1 MKKAVWTDAAA
12 MAQQVF
18 DGACVVL
25 SGSGGG
31 LQEADHI
38 AAAIEKRFL
47 ETGHPRNL
55 TLVHGLG
62 IGDGATTGISRFAH
76 KGMVKRVIG
85 GHWTWSKRMQEL
97 ARTNE
102 IEAYTLPA
110 GPIQTLL
117 REIGA
122 GRHGLVTHI
131 GLHTFADPRHGGGR
145 CNARATEELVE
156 VVHLGGKELLWY
168 KPFKVDFALV
178 RGTAADPQGNLTSR
192 DEPADMDVFAA
203 AMAAHN
209 SGGKVFA
216 QVRDA
221 LSEPISPARAVSLP
235 GVLVDCV
242 CRHADQTQTTGAAYD
257 LSISGALA
265 APSTRP
271 APAVPEGLRYLIARR
286 AAQELRP
293 GQCVNFG
300 FGVPDGIPAI
310 AQAEGL
316 EIGWTTI
323 EQGPHNGELLGGHL
337 FGATR
342 YPSAIVKST
351 EQFDFFSGGGV
362 DIAFL
367 GMGELDA
374 QGNVNVSWLGENIVG
389 PGGFVD
395 ITQRAKKVVF
405 CGAFEAKGL
414 EVKHE
419 GQRVQIIRHGS
430 VPKIVP
436 EVRHITFSGQRAQ
449 ADQQQVLY
457 VTERAVFELGADGLR
472 LIEVAEGVD
481 IASDVVDRLP
491 FPVALTPALEA
502 RLADARCAAEGTG
515 ALAAVPAQ
523 GKGGTHATL

>member
-1 MKKAVWTDAAA
+1 MKKAVWVDAAA
-12 MAQQVF
+12 MAQEIF

-38 AAAIEKRFL
+38 AEAIEKRFL
-47 ETGHPRNL
+47 ATGHPRNL

-62 IGDGATTGISRFAH
+62 IGDGVATGISRFAH

-97 ARTNE
+97 ARQNE

-145 CNARATEELVE
+145 CNARATDELVE
-156 VVHLGGKELLWY
+156 VVTLGGKELLWY

-221 LSEPISPARAVSLP
+221 LDEPISPARAVSLP
-235 GVLVDCV
+235 GVFVDSI
-242 CRHADQTQTTGAAYD
+242 CRYAEQTQTTGAAYD

-265 APSTRP
+265 APPTRR

-293 GQCVNFG
+293 GKCVNFG

-310 AQAEGL
+310 AHEEGL

-414 EVKHE
+414 EVKHD
-419 GQRVQIIRHGS
+419 GARVEIVRHGS
-430 VPKIVP
+430 VPKIVT
-436 EVRHITFSGQRAQ
+436 EVRHITFSGKRAQ
-449 ADQQQVLY
+449 ADKQQVLY
-457 VTERAVFELGADGLR
+457 VTERAVFELGTDGLR

-481 IASDVVDRLP
+481 INSDVLERLP
-491 FPVALTPALEA
+491 FAVNLTPELAA
-502 RLADARCAAEGTG
+502 RLPNGRSAFSEAMTTVFGNQD
-515 ALAAVPAQ
+515 
-523 GKGGTHATL
+523 K

>member
-1 MKKAVWTDAAA
+1 MDADA
-12 MAQQVF
+12 MAARVF
-18 DGACVVL
+18 DGATIVL

-38 AAAIEKRFL
+38 AAAIERRFL
-47 ETGHPRNL
+47 ATGHPREL

-62 IGDGATTGISRFAH
+62 IGDGVESGVSRFAH
-76 KGMVKRVIG
+76 EGMVKRVIG
-85 GHWTWSKRMQEL
+85 GHWTWSRRMQEL
-97 ARTNE
+97 ARRNA

-117 REIGA
+117 REAGA

-145 CNARATEELVE
+145 CNARATEDLVE
-156 VVHLGGKELLWY
+156 VITLGGQELLWY
-168 KPFKVDFALV
+168 KPIRVDFALI
-178 RGTAADPQGNLTSR
+178 RGTACDPLGNLTSR
-192 DEPADMDVFAA
+192 EEPADMDAFAA

-209 SGGKVFA
+209 GGGEVFA
-216 QVRDA
+216 QVRDRLDA
-221 LSEPISPARAVSLP
+221 PIVPARDVSVP
-235 GVLVDCV
+235 GVLVDFACLHEAQ
-242 CRHADQTQTTGAAYD
+242 CQTTGAGYD
-257 LSISGALA
+257 ASIAGRE
-265 APSTRP
+265 APPAERD
-271 APAVPEGLRYLIARR
+271 APALPEGLRYLIARR
-286 AAQELRP
+286 AAQELEPDR
-293 GQCVNFG
+293 CVNFG
-300 FGVPDGIPAI
+300 FGVPDGIPAV
-310 AQAEGL
+310 ARAEGL

-342 YPSAIVKST
+342 WPSAIVKST

-367 GMGELDA
+367 GMGEMDA

-414 EVKHE
+414 EVAQRD
-419 GQRVQIIRHGS
+419 GRVQILRPGS

-436 EVRHITFSGQRAQ
+436 QVRHITFSGQRAR
-449 ADQQQVLY
+449 AEQQKVVY
-457 VTERAVFELGADGLR
+457 VTERAVFELRPAGLT
-472 LIEVAEGVD
+472 LVEVAPGID
-481 IASDVVDRLP
+481 PQRDVLERLA
-491 FPVALTPALEA
+491 FPVAVDERLQAAL
-502 RLADARCAAEGTG
+502 R
-515 ALAAVPAQ
+515 
-523 GKGGTHATL
+523 

>member
-1 MKKAVWTDAAA
+1 MKQAVWVDAAA
-12 MAQQVF
+12 MAREVF
-18 DGACVVL
+18 DGAVVVL

-38 AAAIEKRFL
+38 AEAIEERFL
-47 ETGHPRNL
+47 ATGHPRNL

-62 IGDGATTGISRFAH
+62 IGDGVKTGISRFAH

-85 GHWTWSKRMQEL
+85 GHWTWSKRMQQL
-97 ARTNE
+97 ARENE

-156 VVHLGGKELLWY
+156 VIQLGDKELLWY

-209 SGGKVFA
+209 CGGKVFA

-221 LSEPISPARAVSLP
+221 LTEPISPARAVSLP
-235 GVLVDCV
+235 GVFVDSV
-242 CRHADQTQTTGAAYD
+242 CRFADQTQTTGAPYD
-257 LSISGALA
+257 PSMSGAVA
-265 APSTRP
+265 APSARTASAMP
-271 APAVPEGLRYLIARR
+271 QGLRYLIARR

-293 GQCVNFG
+293 GKCVNFG

-414 EVKHE
+414 EVEHSGGRTK
-419 GQRVQIIRHGS
+419 IIRHGC
-430 VPKIVP
+430 VPKIVE
-436 EVRHITFSGQRAQ
+436 EVRHITFSGARAR
-449 ADQQQVLY
+449 ADKQQVLY
-457 VTERAVFELGADGLR
+457 VTERAVFELAADGLR
-472 LIEVAEGVD
+472 LVEVADGVD
-481 IASDVVDRLP
+481 PAVDVLDRLP
-491 FPVALTPALEA
+491 FAVQLAPELAERLQRGSPSPAASARASKHGTQEA
-502 RLADARCAAEGTG
+502 R
-515 ALAAVPAQ
+515 
-523 GKGGTHATL
+523 

>member
-1 MKKAVWTDAAA
+1 MKQAVWMTAEE
-12 MAQQVF
+12 MAHQVF
-18 DGACVVL
+18 DGATVVL

-38 AAAIEKRFL
+38 AQALEARFL
-47 ETGHPRNL
+47 QTGHPNNL

-62 IGDGATTGISRFAH
+62 IGDGANSGISRFAH
-76 KGMVKRVIG
+76 KGMVRRVIG
-85 GHWTWSKRMQEL
+85 GHWTWSKRMQKL
-97 ARTNE
+97 ARDND

-110 GPIQTLL
+110 GAIQTLL

-145 CNARATEELVE
+145 CNAKATEELVE
-156 VVHLGGKELLWY
+156 RVTLGGKELLWY

-192 DEPADMDVFAA
+192 EEPSDMDVFAA

-216 QVRDA
+216 QVRDRLA
-221 LSEPISPARAVSLP
+221 APITPARAVTVP
-235 GVLVDCV
+235 GVFVDAV
-242 CRHADQTQTTGAAYD
+242 CRFAEQRQTTGAPYD
-257 LSISGALA
+257 HSISGEQ
-265 APSTRP
+265 P
-271 APAVPEGLRYLIARR
+271 APAERDQASLPEGVRYLIARR
-286 AAQELRP
+286 AAQELLA
-293 GQCVNFG
+293 GKCVNFG

-316 EIGWTTI
+316 EISWTTI

-374 QGNVNVSWLGENIVG
+374 EGNVNVSWLGEDIVG

-405 CGAFEAKGL
+405 CGTFEAKGF
-414 EVKHE
+414 EVEHSR
-419 GQRVQIIRHGS
+419 GAVRILQHGS
-430 VPKIVP
+430 VPKLVAR
-436 EVRHITFSGQRAQ
+436 VRHITFSGKRARDEGQ
-449 ADQQQVLY
+449 EVLY
-457 VTERAVFELGADGLR
+457 VTERAVFRLTKEGLR
-472 LIEVAEGVD
+472 LVEVPEGVD
-481 IASDVVDRLP
+481 VQRDVLDRMSFEVAVEPRLLARRATVDACTSYP
-491 FPVALTPALEA
+491 SEEGHAG
-502 RLADARCAAEGTG
+502 LA
-515 ALAAVPAQ
+515 
-523 GKGGTHATL
+523 

>member
-1 MKKAVWTDAAA
+1 MKQATWADASA
-12 MAQQVF
+12 MAEEVF
-18 DGACVVL
+18 DGAVVVL

-31 LQEADHI
+31 LQEPDHL
-38 AAAIEKRFL
+38 AAAIERRFL
-47 ETGHPRNL
+47 QTGHPRDL

-62 IGDGATTGISRFAH
+62 IGDGDTTGISRFAH
-76 KGMVKRVIG
+76 AGMVRRVIG
-85 GHWTWSKRMQEL
+85 GHWTWSRRMQQL
-97 ARTNE
+97 ARDNE

-110 GPIQTLL
+110 GVIQTLL

-145 CNARATEELVE
+145 CNARATDELVE
-156 VVHLGGKELLWY
+156 VVQLGGKELLWY
-168 KPFKVDFALV
+168 KPFQVDFALV

-192 DEPADMDVFAA
+192 DEPAEMDVFAA

-209 SGGKVFA
+209 SGGRVFA

-221 LSEPISPARAVSLP
+221 LAESITPARAVSLP
-235 GVLVDCV
+235 GVLVDKV
-242 CRHADQTQTTGAAYD
+242 CRFAAQTQTTGAGYD
-257 LSISGALA
+257 ARMSGALPPPA
-265 APSTRP
+265 ERDAPP
-271 APAVPEGLRYLIARR
+271 LPEGLRYLIARR

-310 AQAEGL
+310 AHNEGI

-351 EQFDFFSGGGV
+351 EQFDFFSGGGI

-374 QGNVNVSWLGENIVG
+374 EGNVNVSWLGENIVG

-395 ITQRAKKVVF
+395 ITQKAKKVVF

-414 EVKHE
+414 EVAHTGE
-419 GQRVQIIRHGS
+419 RVRILQSGS

-436 EVRHITFSGQRAQ
+436 KVRHITFSGKRAR
-449 ADQQQVLY
+449 AERQQVLY
-457 VTERAVFELGADGLR
+457 VTERAVFDLVPEGLR
-472 LIEVAEGVD
+472 LLE
-481 IASDVVDRLP
+481 IAPGIALQRDVLDRLP
-491 FPVALTPALEA
+491 FPVVLAPALA
-502 RLADARCAAEGTG
+502 GGAAAHRAE
-515 ALAAVPAQ
+515 V
-523 GKGGTHATL
+523 H

>member
-1 MKKAVWTDAAA
+1 MKKAVWVEAAA
-12 MAQQVF
+12 MAQEVF
-18 DGACVVL
+18 DGAVVVL

-38 AAAIEKRFL
+38 AQALERRFL
-47 ETGHPRNL
+47 DTGHPRDL

-62 IGDGATTGISRFAH
+62 IGDGVASGINRFAH

-85 GHWTWSKRMQEL
+85 GHWTWSKRMQQL
-97 ARTNE
+97 ARDNE

-145 CNARATEELVE
+145 CNARAVEELVE
-156 VVHLGGKELLWY
+156 VVRLGDKELLWY

-221 LSEPISPARAVSLP
+221 LDAPITPARAVTLP
-235 GVLVDCV
+235 GVFVDCV
-242 CRHADQTQTTGAAYD
+242 CRFADQTQTTGAAYD
-257 LSISGALA
+257 LSMSGQLPIPSQRS
-265 APSTRP
+265 APP
-271 APAVPEGLRYLIARR
+271 LPQGIRYLIARR
-286 AAQELRP
+286 AAQELQP
-293 GQCVNFG
+293 DKCVNLG
-300 FGVPDGIPAI
+300 FGLPDGIPAI
-310 AQAEGL
+310 AQAEGM

-367 GMGELDA
+367 GMGEFDA
-374 QGNVNVSWLGENIVG
+374 QGNVNVSWLGDDIVG

-414 EVKHE
+414 EVEQVGAGVRIVKH
-419 GQRVQIIRHGS
+419 GT
-430 VPKIVP
+430 VPKLVP
-436 EVRHITFSGQRAQ
+436 QVRHITFSGQRAR
-449 ADQQQVLY
+449 ADGQQVLY
-457 VTERAVFELGADGLR
+457 VTERAVFELAPEGLR
-472 LIEVAEGVD
+472 LIEVPEGIDLV
-481 IASDVVDRLP
+481 ADVLDRIP
-491 FPVALTPALEA
+491 FEVQLAPGLTS
-502 RLADARCAAEGTG
+502 
-515 ALAAVPAQ
+515 
-523 GKGGTHATL
+523 

>member
-1 MKKAVWTDAAA
+1 MKQATWADAAA
-12 MAQQVF
+12 MAEEVF
-18 DGACVVL
+18 DGAVVVL

-31 LQEADHI
+31 LQEPDHI
-38 AAAIEKRFL
+38 AEAIERRFL
-47 ETGHPRNL
+47 QTGHPRDL

-62 IGDGATTGISRFAH
+62 IGDGDTTGISRFAH
-76 KGMVKRVIG
+76 AGMVRRVIG
-85 GHWTWSKRMQEL
+85 GHWTWSRPMQQL
-97 ARTNE
+97 ARDNE
-102 IEAYTLPA
+102 IEAYALPA
-110 GPIQTLL
+110 GVIQTLL

-145 CNARATEELVE
+145 CNARATDELVE
-156 VVHLGGKELLWY
+156 VVQLGGKELLWY
-168 KPFKVDFALV
+168 KPFQVDFALV

-192 DEPADMDVFAA
+192 DEPAEMDVFAA

-209 SGGKVFA
+209 SGGRVFA

-221 LSEPISPARAVSLP
+221 LAESITPARAVSLP
-235 GVLVDCV
+235 GVLVDKV
-242 CRHADQTQTTGAAYD
+242 CRFAAQTQTTGAGYD
-257 LSISGALA
+257 PRMSGAL
-265 APSTRP
+265 P
-271 APAVPEGLRYLIARR
+271 APAKRDAPPLPEGLRYLIARR

-310 AQAEGL
+310 AHREGI

-351 EQFDFFSGGGV
+351 EQFDFFSGGGI

-374 QGNVNVSWLGENIVG
+374 EGNVNVSWLGENIVG

-414 EVKHE
+414 EVAHS
-419 GQRVQIIRHGS
+419 GATVRIVQAGS

-436 EVRHITFSGQRAQ
+436 KVRHITFSGRRAR
-449 ADQQQVLY
+449 AERQQVLY
-457 VTERAVFELGADGLR
+457 VTERAVFDLVPEGLR
-472 LIEVAEGVD
+472 LREIAPGVALQR
-481 IASDVVDRLP
+481 DVLDRLP
-491 FPVALTPALEA
+491 FQVALAPAL
-502 RLADARCAAEGTG
+502 ADRRAEV
-515 ALAAVPAQ
+515 L
-523 GKGGTHATL
+523 